1 MVKSNDN
8 STAESQIVIADA
20 LLNRGV
26 NWADSSGVVG
36 LHGTSIENFVSML
49 KKGTI
54 EMDAQK
60 SIAQGSNYNGRFYI
74 IPYKSAFQNHPLHSQ
89 LTEMTPNTVFQ
100 AAADYSSIAAFFSY
114 VNQFLPGVIDN
125 RDYATLLPMDLRNGK
140 HTRGIV
146 EKLIDKSKTK
156 GFDRDFARKKIAEG
170 IYQRRGIVLSVGPS
184 ILDYEVKNG
193 EETPGREVYVEEP
206 KIPTDKVILGAQVMI
221 PDFKN
226 EIYQRLRD
234 SNFQPDYSDL
244 ETEKLL
250 I

>member
-1 MVKSNDN
+1 MVKGNDN
-8 STAESQIVIADA
+8 STAESQIVIANA

-26 NWADSSGVVG
+26 NWNDNSGVVG

-60 SIAQGSNYNGRFYI
+60 SKAQGSDYNGRFYV

-89 LTEMTPNTVFQ
+89 LTDMTPNTVFQ
-100 AAADYSSIAAFFSY
+100 AAADYSNIAAFYSY
-114 VNQFLPGVIDN
+114 MNHFLPGVVDN
-125 RDYATLLPMDLRNGK
+125 RDYATLLPLDLRNGK

-146 EKLIDKSKTK
+146 EKLIDKAKTK
-156 GFDRDFARKKIAEG
+156 GFDRNFARKKIAEG
-170 IYQRRGIVLSVGPS
+170 IYQRRGIVLSIGPN
-184 ILDYEVKNG
+184 ILDFEVKNG

-221 PDFKN
+221 PDFKD

-234 SNFQPDYSDL
+234 SNFQPDYSDCNS
-244 ETEKLL
+244 ELL
-250 I
+250 LK